1 MMNPKTAP
9 QSQPQR
15 VLDPPC
21 STGKLATMPTHGPS
35 QDKIRERAYKLYEN
49 RGREHGQDKQ
59 DWFRAEQELL
69 NRG

>member
-1 MMNPKTAP
+1 MMNPKYAP

-15 VLDPPC
+15 ILDPPS
-21 STGKLATMPTHGPS
+21 STGKLAAIPPHVPS
-35 QDKIRERAYKLYEN
+35 DDKIRDRAYKLYEN
-49 RGREHGQDKQ
+49 RGREHGQDEQ